1 MHSSQTQIRVRYEET
16 DQMGV
21 VYHAKYFH
29 WFEVARIH
37 FLDEIGHPYKELEEN
52 GYFLPVLECSASF
65 KQAAHFDDKLIIETE
80 VSFPSMLK
88 LSAEYK
94 VVRNHSIIANGKTV
108 HAFVSKEGK
117 VMRPPSSFVE
127 VMRQNSD

>member
-37 FLDEIGHPYKELEEN
+37 FLDEIGHPYK
-52 GYFLPVLECSASF
+52 
-65 KQAAHFDDKLIIETE
+65 
-80 VSFPSMLK
+80 
-88 LSAEYK
+88 
-94 VVRNHSIIANGKTV
+94 
-108 HAFVSKEGK
+108 
-117 VMRPPSSFVE
+117 
-127 VMRQNSD
+127 

>member
-1 MHSSQTQIRVRYEET
+1 
-16 DQMGV
+16 MGNRSNGSGIPCKD
-21 VYHAKYFH
+21 Y

-65 KQAAHFDDKLIIETE
+65 KQAAHFDDKLIIEMK

-88 LSAEYK
+88 LSAEYCLLG
-94 VVRNHSIIANGKTV
+94 NIQLLLLGKP
-108 HAFVSKEGK
+108 SMLLSLKKEK
-117 VMRPPSSFVE
+117 
-127 VMRQNSD
+127 